1 MEIHQHQGLQ
11 KLNFETSGASRVTP
25 KDIDAL
31 LLGDAAQA
39 TLVFVNGAYRAD
51 LSRGEVETGLEAL
64 SFREGIARYPTLMR
78 ERLGSLA
85 GFDAKPD
92 WSFTALNT
100 AFFSDGALLVVPR
113 NTDGG
118 VLHVLHI
125 QDPSGGLTSSHPRS
139 LIVLEPNSAAT
150 VIQTFATVGDDAA
163 FTNAVTEVVVGDGA
177 RLAHV
182 VWAHEGPSAYHVGR
196 TEIDVGR
203 DASYV
208 GTSVW
213 TGGLWSRL
221 DTDVRFTATG
231 GECELNGLYIGGGK
245 QHIDHHT
252 CVDHAVPNC
261 RSDQLYKGVLG
272 GSSKAVFNGRIHIHA
287 DAQRSDSAMSN
298 RNLLLTDL
306 ASINTKP
313 ELEIYADDVKA
324 SHVHDRWTSG

>member
-1 MEIHQHQGLQ
+1 M
-11 KLNFETSGASRVTP
+11 
-25 KDIDAL
+25 
-31 LLGDAAQA
+31 
-39 TLVFVNGAYRAD
+39 
-51 LSRGEVETGLEAL
+51 
-64 SFREGIARYPTLMR
+64 
-78 ERLGSLA
+78 
-85 GFDAKPD
+85 
-92 WSFTALNT
+92 NT

-324 SHVHDRWTSG
+324 SHGTTVGQVDDNAIYYLRTRGIPARVAERMLTSAFAADVLRSLRLEGLQALLRDGIESQLDQVIGD